1 MLEIILT
8 ILKFAGIGI
17 GILLL
22 ILLILLL
29 LVLFVPV
36 RYDVKGENKENLQ
49 ARGKV
54 YWLFHIVSFVLLD
67 LLLVSLVLLLLNQ
80 VQLLVIQNLI

>member
-17 GILLL
+17 GILLAIVL
-22 ILLILLL
+22 VLLL

-36 RYDVKGENKENLQ
+36 RYEANGENEEELMAEGKVHWLFRIVNFRISYENKEM
-49 ARGKV
+49 KM
-54 YWLFHIVSFVLLD
+54 VLR
-67 LLLVSLVLLLLNQ
+67 VFGVP
-80 VQLLVIQNLI
+80 VWKK